1 MSKAEYQALKARLRH
16 ECSQRRIRLEEFMK
30 TFDVHKTKKVTTDQ
44 FARALD
50 ASGVRLS
57 RAEVDLLL
65 LKYRVPETPRLVDYR
80 RFCDLID
87 KSCTAKDLEK
97 KFKTKLSLE
106 TVRPTQAGA
115 FTKQLPSSDTE
126 VAALRSITEQLAR
139 AVRIKGVVLKDV
151 FHDFDKSNSGFVT
164 QARFTRDL
172 FGILGDVDPS
182 ALRVLLKVYGAG
194 LDVNYKLLHHDLT
207 DGVFPAYSNNGVT
220 ASPRAKR
227 RVGNQYGITEAD
239 AIEGPLREIAARD
252 RIRVKNFFT
261 DYDRMRSGKCTEA
274 QFMRAVKVCFG
285 ALTQS
290 DLDVLVAKYSCGIVD
305 VSHER
310 KVDYIAFCKSISLGD
325 TPDELENNDDDDREA
340 HSVSVDVPTLPS
352 AACSRGLRG
361 ALSEVELADWHAL
374 MRRLSFSVTT
384 RRIALKPAF
393 TDFDRGK
400 TECVTCEQFARVLAL
415 FNLHITSPAEK
426 HVVLK
431 RYASTRLNSAP
442 LAQLAFDNKAFLNY
456 KTFCLDLDAYE
467 STQRPASSGGDPI
480 KHGGVPKVTDD
491 APSEANVQRTL
502 PMLLRYIKQKA
513 KRDRLRVEEYFRDF
527 DRLRKGKITRAQYGG
542 GLHAAGFILS
552 PVDLDLLAS
561 AFPYH
566 EEVDVEGASMVA
578 WTRFVDEV
586 EAVFTVKGLEREP
599 TKDISH
605 AIEAAEQADAITD
618 TALSARDEAIVM
630 ASLQTM
636 LSRMLTKRL
645 DIKPSF
651 EDFDVA
657 NQGFIS
663 HTKFERV
670 LSVFQLLPADAPTC
684 RALCIKFSERGNAPM
699 PGVSSTCDVN
709 YRAFLHGLSQLQGG
723 AGRVPGAREYR
734 LLLAA
739 GSNMD
744 GNAAAALRRSK
755 ATPHAVRLPS
765 LLKDLRLQVDAK
777 RIRIKQ
783 FFAESDRL
791 RTGDITVAKFH
802 TAINRCGLVVNAD
815 DVHTLNAA
823 FASAS
828 RPDQID
834 YRTFLQAIESTAHTE
849 DCRDE
854 VPAPDRSPALDALL
868 GRIRTAVEF
877 RRLNMKP
884 YFEDYDHN
892 FLMHVTTT
900 QFAAVLNLMRIELS
914 PAETSLLTHAYAVH
928 HGRQVNPDVH
938 YLRFLEAVDPV
949 YGPAVQ

>member
-1 MSKAEYQALKARLRH
+1 MSKAEYRALKARLRH

-57 RAEVDLLL
+57 RAEVELLL
-65 LKYRVPETPRLVDYR
+65 QKYRVPDAPRLVDYR

-106 TVRPTQAGA
+106 TMRPTQAGA
-115 FTKQLPSSDTE
+115 FTKQLPTSESE

-139 AVRIKGVVLKDV
+139 AVRIKGIVLKDV
-151 FHDFDKSNSGFVT
+151 FHDFDKNNSGFVT

-172 FGILGDVDPS
+172 FGILGDVNPS
-182 ALRVLLKVYGAG
+182 ELRVLIKVYGAG

-207 DGVFPAYSNNGVT
+207 DGVFPAYYSNNGVN

-227 RVGNQYGITEAD
+227 RGGNQYGSTEAD

-290 DLDVLVAKYSCGIVD
+290 DLDVLVAKYAVGIVD

-310 KVDYIAFCKSISLGD
+310 KVDYIAFCKSIALGETHD
-325 TPDELENNDDDDREA
+325 EANELETTTTTGTRLA
-340 HSVSVDVPTLPS
+340 SASTCPRCRRPPAPAAS
-352 AACSRGLRG
+352 AACSPT
-361 ALSEVELADWHAL
+361 LS
-374 MRRLSFSVTT
+374 SVTT

-415 FNLHITSPAEK
+415 FNLHVVSPAEK

-442 LAQLAFDNKAFLNY
+442 VAQLAFDNKAFVNY
-456 KTFCLDLDAYE
+456 KTFCLDLDGYDE
-467 STQRPASSGGDPI
+467 SMQRPASSEPVKRGGM
-480 KHGGVPKVTDD
+480 PKVTDD
-491 APSEANVQRTL
+491 APSEAN
-502 PMLLRYIKQKA
+502 
-513 KRDRLRVEEYFRDF
+513 
-527 DRLRKGKITRAQYGG
+527 
-542 GLHAAGFILS
+542 
-552 PVDLDLLAS
+552 
-561 AFPYH
+561 
-566 EEVDVEGASMVA
+566 
-578 WTRFVDEV
+578 
-586 EAVFTVKGLEREP
+586 
-599 TKDISH
+599 
-605 AIEAAEQADAITD
+605 
-618 TALSARDEAIVM
+618 
-630 ASLQTM
+630 
-636 LSRMLTKRL
+636 RL

-651 EDFDVA
+651 EDFDLA

-709 YRAFLHGLSQLQGG
+709 YRAFLHALSQLQGG
-723 AGRVPGAREYR
+723 ATRVPGAREYR
-734 LLLAA
+734 LQLAA
-739 GSNMD
+739 GSHMD

-755 ATPHAVRLPS
+755 VTPHAVRLPS
-765 LLKDLRLQVDAK
+765 LLKDLRLQIDAK
-777 RIRIKQ
+777 RVRIKQ

-823 FASAS
+823 FASTS

-834 YRTFLQAIESTAHTE
+834 YRAFLDAIEATSHTE

-854 VPAPDRSPALDALL
+854 VPAPEKSPALDALL

-892 FLMHVTTT
+892 FLMHVTKT

-914 PAETSLLTHAYAVH
+914 PAETSLLTNAYAVH

-949 YGPAVQ
+949 YRPVQ

>member
-1 MSKAEYQALKARLRH
+1 MSKAEYRALKARLRH

-57 RAEVDLLL
+57 RAEVELLL
-65 LKYRVPETPRLVDYR
+65 QKYRVPDAPRLVDYR

-106 TVRPTQAGA
+106 TVRPTQTGA
-115 FTKQLPSSDTE
+115 FTKQLPTSESE

-139 AVRIKGVVLKDV
+139 AVRIKGIVLKDV
-151 FHDFDKSNSGFVT
+151 FHDFDKNNSGFVT

-182 ALRVLLKVYGAG
+182 ELRVLIKVYGAG

-207 DGVFPAYSNNGVT
+207 DGVFPAYSNNGVN

-227 RVGNQYGITEAD
+227 RGGNQYGCTEAD

-290 DLDVLVAKYSCGIVD
+290 DLDVLVAKYAVGIVD

-310 KVDYIAFCKSISLGD
+310 KVDYIAFCKSITLGETHD
-325 TPDELENNDDDDREA
+325 EANELENNDDDRD
-340 HSVSVDVPTLPS
+340 SLSVDVPTLPS
-352 AACSRGLRG
+352 AACSRGVRG
-361 ALSEVELADWHAL
+361 VLSDTELVDWHAL

-415 FNLHITSPAEK
+415 FNLHVVSPAEK

-442 LAQLAFDNKAFLNY
+442 VAQLAFDNKAFVNY
-456 KTFCLDLDAYE
+456 KTFCLDLDGYDE
-467 STQRPASSGGDPI
+467 SMQRPASSEPVKRGGM
-480 KHGGVPKVTDD
+480 PKVTDD

-552 PVDLDLLAS
+552 PEDLDLLAS
-561 AFPYH
+561 AFPYQN
-566 EEVDVEGASMVA
+566 EVDVEGASMVA

-599 TKDISH
+599 TKDIPH
-605 AIEAAEQADAITD
+605 AIEAAEQVDAITD

-636 LSRMLTKRL
+636 LSRMLNKRL

-651 EDFDVA
+651 EDFDLA

-709 YRAFLHGLSQLQGG
+709 YRAFLHALSQLQGG
-723 AGRVPGAREYR
+723 ATRVPGAREYR
-734 LLLAA
+734 LQLAA
-739 GSNMD
+739 GSHMD

-755 ATPHAVRLPS
+755 VTPHAVRLPS

-777 RIRIKQ
+777 RVRIKQ

-823 FASAS
+823 FASTS

-834 YRTFLQAIESTAHTE
+834 YRAFLQAIEATSHTE

-854 VPAPDRSPALDALL
+854 VPAPERSPALDALL
-868 GRIRTAVEF
+868 SRIRTAVEF

-892 FLMHVTTT
+892 FLMHVTKT

-914 PAETSLLTHAYAVH
+914 PAETSLLTSAFAVH

-949 YGPAVQ
+949 YGPVQ